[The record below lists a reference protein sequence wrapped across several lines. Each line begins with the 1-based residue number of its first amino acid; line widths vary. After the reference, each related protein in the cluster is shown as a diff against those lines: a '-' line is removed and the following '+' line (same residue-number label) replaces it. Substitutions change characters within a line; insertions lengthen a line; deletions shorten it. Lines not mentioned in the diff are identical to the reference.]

1 MGALASNRKRG
12 GDEYFNSNSNSNFN
26 HKNKAPYSN
35 SLDFQLSKKPRFSL
49 MNKSPEKSTLS
60 SNNTVSR
67 ISRYPEA
74 KLPFPKEI
82 HAPVRHLKFGLSAS
96 NPDQDLVKSHMGN
109 FLTRRLSNAKRQ
121 AFGALRYFKKEKE
134 VTFVE
139 DDEEKEKEVVSDDFS
154 VEEVEVI
161 EKGKN
166 NLEEGER
173 HFQPSSSSVV
183 TELNNGSLRVENA
196 LDMLSLNREVSDV
209 YDLEVYKKLLKSVE
223 RRATKLKDLD
233 FQIELN
239 EKRIAG
245 LQALRPEKKPEE
257 EQEEVIPREPF
268 IPLAE
273 EEMAEVSHAFSAKN
287 WKKILVSHENSSI
300 DIRGEVL
307 QCLKPGAW
315 LNDEVINLYLE
326 LLKERENREP
336 KKFLK
341 CHFFNTFF
349 YKKLVSPE
357 SGYNYRAVKRWTS
370 QRKLGYCLF
379 DCDKIF
385 VPIHKDIHWCLAV
398 INKKD
403 QKFQYLD
410 SLKGRDAKVLNALA
424 KYFVEE
430 VRDKS
435 GKDIDISSWEREYV
449 EDLPAQENGFDCGM
463 FMLKYI
469 DFYSRGFSLCF
480 EQEHMPYFRLRTAKE
495 ILRLRAD

>member
-12 GDEYFNSNSNSNFN
+12 GDEYFNSNFN
-26 HKNKAPYSN
+26 HKNKASYSN
-35 SLDFQLSKKPRFSL
+35 SPDSQLSKKPRFSL
-49 MNKSPEKSTLS
+49 MNQSPEKVILS
-60 SNNTVSR
+60 SNNTVLR

-74 KLPFPKEI
+74 KSPFPREV
-82 HAPVRHLKFGLSAS
+82 HAPVRHLKFVLSAS
-96 NPDQDLVKSHMGN
+96 NHNQDSVKSSMGS
-109 FLTRRLSNAKRQ
+109 FLSRRLSDAKRQ
-121 AFGALRYFKKEKE
+121 ALGALRYLKKEKE
-134 VTFVE
+134 VIFVE
-139 DDEEKEKEVVSDDFS
+139 DDEEKGKEVVSDDFS
-154 VEEVEVI
+154 VEEIEVI

-166 NLEEGER
+166 NVEEEER
-173 HFQPSSSSVV
+173 HVQPSSSSAV
-183 TELNNGSLRVENA
+183 TELYNGSSRVESA
-196 LDMLSLNREVSDV
+196 LDMLSLREVSNV
-209 YDLEVYKKLLKSVE
+209 TDLEAYKKLLMSAE
-223 RRATKLKDLD
+223 RRTSKLKDLN

-239 EKRIAG
+239 EKRITG

-257 EQEEVIPREPF
+257 EQEEAIPREPF
-268 IPLAE
+268 ILLTE

-307 QCLKPGAW
+307 QCLKPSAW

-336 KKFLK
+336 NKFLK

-357 SGYNYRAVKRWTS
+357 SGYNYKAVKRWTS
-370 QRKLGYCLF
+370 QRKLGYYLL

-385 VPIHKDIHWCLAV
+385 VPIHKEIHWCLAV

-410 SLKGRDAKVLNALA
+410 SLKGRDAKVLRALA

-435 GKDIDISSWEREYV
+435 GKDIDVSSWEQEYV
-449 EDLPAQENGFDCGM
+449 EDLPAQENGNTCPIFDQGQPRK
-463 FMLKYI
+463 F
-469 DFYSRGFSLCF
+469 
-480 EQEHMPYFRLRTAKE
+480 
-495 ILRLRAD
+495 

>member
-12 GDEYFNSNSNSNFN
+12 SDEYFNFNFN
-26 HKNKAPYSN
+26 HKNKALYAN
-35 SLDFQLSKKPRFSL
+35 SPDFQFSKKPRFSL
-49 MNKSPEKSTLS
+49 MNRSPEKAIVS
-60 SNNTVSR
+60 SSDTVSR

-74 KLPFPKEI
+74 KLPFPREV
-82 HAPVRHLKFGLSAS
+82 HAPVRHHKFGLSALIP
-96 NPDQDLVKSHMGN
+96 NQDSVKTHMMGN
-109 FLTRRLSNAKRQ
+109 VLSRRLSNAKRQ
-121 AFGALRYFKKEKE
+121 AFDVLRYFKKEKE
-134 VTFVE
+134 VIFVE
-139 DDEEKEKEVVSDDFS
+139 DDDEKEKEVVSDDFS

-161 EKGKN
+161 EKGKTN
-166 NLEEGER
+166 VEEEEKNV
-173 HFQPSSSSVV
+173 QPSSSSVV

-196 LDMLSLNREVSDV
+196 LDMLSLNNEVADV
-209 YDLEVYKKLLKSVE
+209 STLEAYRKLLESAE
-223 RRATKLKDLD
+223 RRTPKLKDLD

-239 EKRIAG
+239 EKRRAA
-245 LQALRPEKKPEE
+245 LQALRPEQKPEE
-257 EQEEVIPREPF
+257 EQEEVVPREPF
-268 IPLAE
+268 TPLTE
-273 EEMAEVSHAFSAKN
+273 EEMAEVSHAFSTKN
-287 WKKILVSHENSSI
+287 WKKILVSHKNSSI

-336 KKFLK
+336 EKFLK

-357 SGYNYRAVKRWTS
+357 TGYNFRAVKRWTS

-398 INKKD
+398 INNKD

-410 SLKGRDAKVLNALA
+410 SLKGRDAKVLSSLA

-430 VRDKS
+430 VKDKT
-435 GKDIDISSWEREYV
+435 GKDIDVRSWEREYV

-469 DFYSRGFSLCF
+469 DFYSRGLRLCF
-480 EQEHMPYFRLRTAKE
+480 DQEHMPYFRLRTAKE
-495 ILRLRAD
+495 ILKLRTE

>member
-1 MGALASNRKRG
+1 MVALAINRKRG
-12 GDEYFNSNSNSNFN
+12 RDEYFYSNFS
-26 HKNKAPYSN
+26 HKNKASYSN

-49 MNKSPEKSTLS
+49 LNQSPEKQILS
-60 SNNTVSR
+60 SNDTVSR
-67 ISRYPEA
+67 ISRYPKA
-74 KLPFPKEI
+74 KLPFPREI
-82 HAPVRHLKFGLSAS
+82 HAPVRHLKFGLLAT
-96 NPDQDLVKSHMGN
+96 NIYIGN
-109 FLTRRLSNAKRQ
+109 FMSSRLSIAKRQ
-121 AFGALRYFKKEKE
+121 AFDTLRYSKKEKE
-134 VTFVE
+134 VIFVE
-139 DDEEKEKEVVSDDFS
+139 DGEEKEKEVVSDDFS
-154 VEEVEVI
+154 AEEVEVV

-166 NLEEGER
+166 NVEVEEER
-173 HFQPSSSSVV
+173 HVQPSSSSLV
-183 TELNNGSLRVENA
+183 TELNNESLRVEHV
-196 LDMLSLNREVSDV
+196 LDILSLNREVSTV
-209 YDLEVYKKLLKSVE
+209 YDLEAYKKLVESAE
-223 RRATKLKDLD
+223 RRTPKLKDLD

-245 LQALRPEKKPEE
+245 LQALRSEKKPGDEL
-257 EQEEVIPREPF
+257 EEVIPPEPF
-268 IPLAE
+268 MPLTE
-273 EEMAEVSHAFSAKN
+273 EEKEEVSQAFSAKK
-287 WKKILVSHENSSI
+287 WSKILVSHENSSI
-300 DIRGEVL
+300 DIRGEIL

-357 SGYNYRAVKRWTS
+357 NSYNYRAVKRWTS

-410 SLKGRDAKVLNALA
+410 SLKGKDAKVLNALA

-430 VRDKS
+430 VRDKN

-449 EDLPAQENGFDCGM
+449 EDLPVQENGNTCPIFG
-463 FMLKYI
+463 
-469 DFYSRGFSLCF
+469 
-480 EQEHMPYFRLRTAKE
+480 
-495 ILRLRAD
+495 